1 MPIQCSGHS
10 QCLQQRE
17 HREVGTRV
25 WLCHIV
31 RGPGQL
37 LGKHAKDERDS
48 SQVAGQ
54 HLVLMPTRVCSSP
67 TSQGGSHS
75 GRRGH
80 LHRRHAC
87 ASSVMRSTTYKGRIV
102 TALRE
107 IVSSDLRI
115 VPTPPQS
122 ENSAHLQAVLN
133 VFHFR
138 EQKHTRGRLLHGENL
153 WSDAKFDEME
163 KKEQA
168 FTAIINGE
176 H

>member
-1 MPIQCSGHS
+1 MDIRS
-10 QCLQQRE
+10 
-17 HREVGTRV
+17 
-25 WLCHIV
+25 
-31 RGPGQL
+31 
-37 LGKHAKDERDS
+37 
-48 SQVAGQ
+48 
-54 HLVLMPTRVCSSP
+54 VCSNESIAKLALEFGCVILCEVP
-67 TSQGGSHS
+67 DSCSANMRKMKETAARLPDNIWYSCRQGCAAHQ
-75 GRRGH
+75 
-80 LHRRHAC
+80 LHRVAVTAADEDTFIGDMHAL
-87 ASSVMRSTTYKGRIV
+87 SSVMRSTTYKGRIV